1 LARRNLPPLRALTAF
16 EAAARLGSFRK
27 AADELGITRS
37 AISHQIKLL
46 EDILGVDLF
55 SRDGKRAEL
64 TGPGQV
70 YYPAV
75 REAFDQ
81 IESQTQVIRPR
92 ASENELTVQV
102 YVTVAMKWLLPRL
115 HDFERRYPNMR
126 VRLSTSYFHWDY
138 DPENADV
145 GIILA
150 RNRDPGPSL
159 CQPLPLGAEAGLL
172 AGLSGPAR
180 TSGKH
185 RRTLCAT
192 GCCMSIPA
200 RRTGG
205 FGSRRPVSRYQA
217 VQRTCLRQLPAGPGG
232 RCGRARA
239 LP

>member
-81 IESQTQVIRPR
+81 IESQTQVIRR
-92 ASENELTVQV
+92 A
-102 YVTVAMKWLLPRL
+102 
-115 HDFERRYPNMR
+115 RR
-126 VRLSTSYFHWDY
+126 
-138 DPENADV
+138 
-145 GIILA
+145 
-150 RNRDPGPSL
+150 
-159 CQPLPLGAEAGLL
+159 
-172 AGLSGPAR
+172 R
-180 TSGKH
+180 TS
-185 RRTLCAT
+185 
-192 GCCMSIPA
+192 
-200 RRTGG
+200 
-205 FGSRRPVSRYQA
+205 
-217 VQRTCLRQLPAGPGG
+217 
-232 RCGRARA
+232 
-239 LP
+239 